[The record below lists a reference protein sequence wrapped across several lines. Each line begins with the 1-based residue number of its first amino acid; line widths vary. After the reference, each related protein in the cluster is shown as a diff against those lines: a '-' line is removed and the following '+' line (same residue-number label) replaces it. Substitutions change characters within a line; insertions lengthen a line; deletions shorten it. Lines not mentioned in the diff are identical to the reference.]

1 MDIYTNEIWKDI
13 PGYEGLYQASTEGR
27 VRSVSRFVRCGSE
40 GKGQRFVEGRVLR
53 PGRYCKSGHV
63 SVVLK
68 KGCPGVP
75 VHQIIACTFLGP
87 RPDGLDVCH
96 NDGDPTNNRPSN
108 LRYDTRTNN
117 ILDTYKNG
125 GAWRKLTV
133 AQVIEIRKGLAAG
146 ESGASL
152 ARRIGVSEQTVSKI
166 KTGRSYYWLK

>member
-27 VRSVSRFVRCGSE
+27 IRSVSRYVRCGPK

-68 KGCPGVP
+68 KGCPGKP
-75 VHQIIACTFLGP
+75 VHQIIARTFLGP

-117 ILDTYKNG
+117 ILDVYKNG
-125 GAWRKLTV
+125 GVWRKTTIE
-133 AQVIEIRKGLAAG
+133 QVKIIRERLASG
-146 ESGASL
+146 ESGASI
-152 ARRIGVSEQTVSKI
+152 ARDLGVTEQTVSAI
-166 KTGRSYYWLK
+166 KTGRSFYWLK